1 MNQCSVKAQTFVSP
15 SPCAWA
21 IDWVL
26 MAVFL
31 AAFALVWW
39 NTVSPIPA
47 LQDKSWP
54 DALLL
59 VAATSATLSSY
70 SRTLPFQ
77 NVFWAAIVI
86 GVVGTVASAIGVLT
100 GFPFG
105 SFIYT
110 EAAGPRI
117 FGVVPIS
124 VPMLW
129 ILLVFT
135 SRGTARLVLGP
146 WRQAGLYGIW
156 MIGLT
161 ALLSL
166 VLILGLDPFAGGL
179 KHYWIWQSA
188 GSFWVWNGTPVTS
201 FLGYLAVTLVIL
213 TFVTPMLLNK
223 KPGTEPTEFGTL
235 GVWMILNIL
244 SATVAAQKQFWPGFV
259 VTIGCAAIVLFLV
272 FSPGRKTRLQAK
284 S

>member
-1 MNQCSVKAQTFVSP
+1 MNQCSVKGKTSVAP
-15 SPCAWA
+15 SACAWP

-26 MAVFL
+26 GLVCL

-39 NTVSPIPA
+39 NTVSPITS
-47 LQDKSWP
+47 LHDKFWP
-54 DALLL
+54 EAVLL
-59 VAATSATLSSY
+59 VAATTATLSSY

-86 GVVGTVASAIGVLT
+86 GVIGTIAGAIGVLT

-105 SFIYT
+105 SFVYT
-110 EAAGPRI
+110 DAAGPKF
-117 FGVVPIS
+117 FGTVPLS

-129 ILLVFT
+129 ILLIFT
-135 SRGTARLVLGP
+135 SRGTARLVLKP
-146 WRQAGLYGIW
+146 WRQAKLYGIW

-166 VLILGLDPFAGGL
+166 VLILGLDPFASGL
-179 KHYWIWQSA
+179 KRYWIWKSVDH
-188 GSFWVWNGTPVTS
+188 FPIWNGTPIVS
-201 FLGYLAVTLVIL
+201 FSGYLAVTLVIL
-213 TFVTPMLLNK
+213 AFVTPMWLNK
-223 KPGTEPTEFGTL
+223 KPGTEPKEFGTL
-235 GVWMILNIL
+235 GVWTILNIL

-259 VTIGCAAIVLFLV
+259 VTVGCTAIILLLV
-272 FSPGRKTRLQAK
+272 FSPGRKTRLQAQ